1 VGSHRAGWRFDLGHA
16 NSGLI
21 ATWIDSLAID
31 PQNPHTVYTGDGAG
45 LYESPDGATSWSAAP
60 ILPGVGVFG
69 LANDPQNQ
77 GTVYASTP
85 NGLYKSIDD
94 GESWV
99 QLPVDPAGP
108 FFPLVIDAQNLG
120 VVYSGGFKSTDGGA
134 SWAKLALL
142 PTALAID
149 CKIRERSTPGPER
162 GNWARRPSR
171 S

>member
-1 VGSHRAGWRFDLGHA
+1 LTWATA

-45 LYESPDGATSWSAAP
+45 LYESPDGATSWFAAP
-60 ILPGVGVFG
+60 ILPGVGVFA

-85 NGLYKSIDD
+85 NGLYKSIDG

-99 QLPVDPAGP
+99 QLPVDPGRTI
-108 FFPLVIDAQNLG
+108 F
-120 VVYSGGFKSTDGGA
+120 STGD
-134 SWAKLALL
+134 
-142 PTALAID
+142 
-149 CKIRERSTPGPER
+149 
-162 GNWARRPSR
+162 RRPESGSR
-171 S
+171 LFGRL